1 MANTIET
8 NNINTLPANQV
19 DHATHAVS
27 TNVIRES
34 IKRYNMITSVI
45 SKKIEILKGIKI
57 YRSKFY
63 FEVPLNIDGTIGLSY
78 DYDFDYTDTP
88 PKIFQISYYDIR
100 GFKDGEMYI
109 LITNTYKIGN

>member
-45 SKKIEILKGIKI
+45 NKKIEILKGIEI

-63 FEVPLNIDGTIGLSY
+63 FEVPLNKDNTIGLSY
-78 DYDFDYTDTP
+78 DYDFRDTP
-88 PKIFQISYYDIR
+88 PKIFEISYYDIR
-100 GFKDGEMYI
+100 GDNFI
-109 LITNTYKIGN
+109 LITNSYKIGN